1 MVLLIIT
8 PAILSALES
17 IPQSIRD
24 DLSLPAPA
32 LNEAIS
38 HSQLITL
45 SRKLSSTDSKG
56 LDSTTRHEP
65 SRAYSLNCLLRGAKL
80 YIPPPPPKPAPTP
93 EYLALKARLEAEAQA
108 KEYHAYLHRP
118 SASQLNRQPSPIFS
132 HSSPTDEHPANTD
145 DDALTPSL
153 VLNIL
158 VSILFT
164 GFATYWALTNFRTPQ
179 FLSTIFSFSSS
190 NSAYAHNY
198 PGSVYS
204 QPSRVF
210 ISLLAA
216 VVVGIAEVGVYA
228 AYLRKVDMAKKK
240 EKRIVEKKTVIGEVG
255 VGSRKKD
262 VDAGPLQDEDREKEE
277 IWGKGVNGG
286 VRRRVRERWKE
297 KQDLEEK

>member
-65 SRAYSLNCLLRGAKL
+65 SRAYSLNCLLPGAKL
-80 YIPPPPPKPAPTP
+80 RSPGQRISCLPTSP
-93 EYLALKARLEAEAQA
+93 IGVPVKS
-108 KEYHAYLHRP
+108 P
-118 SASQLNRQPSPIFS
+118 PSPIFS